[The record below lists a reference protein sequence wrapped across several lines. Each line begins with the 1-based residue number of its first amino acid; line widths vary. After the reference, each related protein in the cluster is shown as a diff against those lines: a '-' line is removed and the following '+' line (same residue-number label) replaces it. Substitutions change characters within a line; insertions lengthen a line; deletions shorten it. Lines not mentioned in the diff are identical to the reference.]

1 MTKRNIRLLATGFL
15 MSGLLLTA
23 FQSVNGPTAESTES
37 KTIETLED
45 DMRVLEEKAVQLE
58 LENEQL
64 RAEYDNLI
72 SMNDTELAD
81 GQVEEEN
88 ADETDTTEADTTETA
103 EESEN
108 SSDTEEDEWSSV
120 TEYTIIINEG
130 EPSSVIA
137 SQLETYGLI
146 DDFFEFN
153 DYLEDNDLIRRVRPG
168 EFAVTSDMNRDQ
180 LIEAII
186 R

>member
-15 MSGLLLTA
+15 ISGLLLTA
-23 FQSVNGPTAESTES
+23 FQTVNGTTEENSESETTEA
-37 KTIETLED
+37 LEA

-64 RAEYDNLI
+64 RAEYDKLI
-72 SMNDTELAD
+72 EMQSTEIADNDYSGETEETSEASEDTED
-81 GQVEEEN
+81 SESGEDT
-88 ADETDTTEADTTETA
+88 ADEDSASEA
-103 EESEN
+103 S
-108 SSDTEEDEWSSV
+108 
-120 TEYTIIINEG
+120 EYTIVIAEG

-137 SQLETYGLI
+137 SQLEAYGLI
-146 DDFFEFN
+146 NDFFEFN

-168 EFAVTSDMNRDQ
+168 EFTVTSDMNRDE